1 MSVQAGIWNF
11 DGKPVDRNLIA
22 DLHASLKKQ
31 GPDGES
37 HWVDGSI
44 ALLYRPFHTTKES
57 RRETQPYI
65 SRRGFILTW
74 DGRLDNRDELA
85 LEFRSYVESDPTDV
99 ALIAAAFDHWDIH
112 CFSRITGDW
121 AVSVWKPQQRELLF
135 GVDYMAIRHIF
146 YYLKNKSIWWSSDL
160 SPLVLLS
167 GDTFDID
174 DDYIAGYFANDPES
188 HLTPYRG
195 IREVPSGH
203 FACVRDSNVS
213 VERYWTFSPASRIR
227 YKTDSQ
233 YEETF
238 RHLFQQ
244 SVRRRSNTY
253 VYCWFLRF
261 GVVWVR
267 RFLGGQLSP
276 ASIGAVLRDAQEQ
289 IQARR
294 EQRLC
299 SGTYRALAVDGI
311 YLRYRRSAES
321 QARKGVL
328 LVAVGVREGGGFE
341 VLEWMAAAAET
352 SQAYEELFTRLWR
365 RGLEQVELVIS
376 DGAEGAASAA
386 ALVYPAAAHQLC
398 LAHWFRNL
406 EGLTPPLQW
415 WQRKKVPA
423 GILVDL

>member
-1 MSVQAGIWNF
+1 VSSQIGRLALQDVIEQGWKQLQGGF
-11 DGKPVDRNLIA
+11 LQQ
-22 DLHASLKKQ
+22 LKKTIEGLLTAERDRRVAERQ
-31 GPDGES
+31 ERGEK
-37 HWVDGSI
+37 I
-44 ALLYRPFHTTKES
+44 YRWGYTVRKCWQTAW
-57 RRETQPYI
+57 
-65 SRRGFILTW
+65 G
-74 DGRLDNRDELA
+74 A
-85 LEFRSYVESDPTDV
+85 LEQVRVPRLRGREQIGLLEKYQRH
-99 ALIAAAFDHWDIH
+99 ALQEVLFAL
-112 CFSRITGDW
+112 
-121 AVSVWKPQQRELLF
+121 AVGGLSQRK
-135 GVDYMAIRHIF
+135 V
-146 YYLKNKSIWWSSDL
+146 
-160 SPLVLLS
+160 
-167 GDTFDID
+167 
-174 DDYIAGYFANDPES
+174 
-188 HLTPYRG
+188 
-195 IREVPSGH
+195 
-203 FACVRDSNVS
+203 VS
-213 VERYWTFSPASRIR
+213 
-227 YKTDSQ
+227 
-233 YEETF
+233 
-238 RHLFQQ
+238 
-244 SVRRRSNTY
+244 
-253 VYCWFLRF
+253 
-261 GVVWVR
+261 WVR

-365 RGLEQVELVIS
+365 RGLEQVESVIS

-415 WQRKKVPA
+415 WQRKKFRREFWWIFEAEQETQLRKWA
-423 GILVDL
+423 GSFARRWRFWAPEMVQKFQEELPGVLAYLRFPRYWRHRLRTTNLAEGFFRHLRRYLRRFPGCVDAVHSEQVLGCYLLAAERMHA